1 MIQPAPGTNTSAQA
15 WVAPAPTTHRGVQV
29 TRDDPGAKAKT
40 ARGLREEHREVAARP
55 PATVER
61 GERRLRAL
69 FVAALVEE
77 RVGDA
82 GAEVLEQRQRVGGGP
97 RTKPRAQA
105 WRRPSGSGYCSAV
118 KAPRSVQSVSE

>member
-1 MIQPAPGTNTSAQA
+1 MGRLGADHAG
-15 WVAPAPTTHRGVQV
+15 HRSVQV
-29 TRDDPGAKAKT
+29 TRDDPGPEAET
-40 ARGLREEHREVAARP
+40 ARGLGEEHREVAARA

-69 FVAALVEE
+69 FVPALIEN
-77 RVGDA
+77 RVGDT

-105 WRRPSGSGYCSAV
+105 RSRPWGSGYCSAV
-118 KAPRSVQSVSE
+118 NAPRSVQSVSE